1 MTSTTSPSVPYV
13 VRAQENFAVERRRSN
28 TTGRDLILYLPVTY
42 EHLGTSD
49 DPSGPRTAASAW
61 TALTG
66 RCGCCPE
73 ESAKAYLK
81 PERRFNRSNATS
93 TRTIISS
100 PSCQPFLRLLIW
112 HVPRESEEFPRGTAS
127 AAPNQDFVF
136 SPTSSLLL
144 FFPKPAAYISW
155 PGHGYFESLALCAR
169 PRPPALAPPR

>member
-144 FFPKPAAYISW
+144 FFPKR
-155 PGHGYFESLALCAR
+155 FL
-169 PRPPALAPPR
+169 